1 VLSWSEEPPALISPK
16 PKDTFKDFDPVEVA
30 RQLTLIEQGL
40 YRSIETKECLNQG
53 WNKSDKDERSPHIVA
68 MIKRFNHVSIWVAT
82 EIVKTEKLADR
93 VSVMKKFIIIAEK
106 CREIGN
112 FNAIMEILAGLQNSA
127 IYRLKKTWEK
137 LFNKSGYE
145 EMYNNL
151 LNLMNNKGNFKD
163 YRAALHKCHPPC
175 IPYLG
180 VYLTDL
186 TFIEDG
192 MKNNM
197 NGRDDL
203 INFDKR
209 RKLSTV
215 IHEIQQYQ
223 QSPYHFRV
231 EETIRSY
238 LLNIEGLTE
247 KALYKYSLICEPR
260 EAKGQ
265 DNYKKEFSLPSF
277 FK

>member
-1 VLSWSEEPPALISPK
+1 
-16 PKDTFKDFDPVEVA
+16 
-30 RQLTLIEQGL
+30 
-40 YRSIETKECLNQG
+40 
-53 WNKSDKDERSPHIVA
+53 
-68 MIKRFNHVSIWVAT
+68 MIKRFNLVSVWVAT
-82 EIVKTEKLADR
+82 EIVKTEKLDAR
-93 VSVMKKFIIIAEK
+93 VSVMKKFLNIAER
-106 CREIGN
+106 CRELGN

-137 LFNKSGYE
+137 LFHKSNYE

-151 LNLMNNKGNFKD
+151 MSLMNNKGNFKD

-209 RKLSTV
+209 RKLSAV

-223 QSPYHFRV
+223 QTPYHLLV
-231 EETIRSY
+231 EDTIRAY
-238 LLNIEGLTE
+238 LQSIEGLTE

-260 EAKGQ
+260 EGKGSQ
-265 DNYKKEFSLPSF
+265 TEYKKEFSLPSF
-277 FK
+277 LSFSK